1 MMEPLLPLAA
11 FAAGALA
18 SGVLVWMLCR
28 QVTAASVARAVSEAE
43 SRARRDELHLRE
55 EIARHQSAK
64 ATFDSRVEEL
74 TRAQAQLKDAFQ
86 SLCADALRGNNE
98 QFLQLA
104 RTELERV
111 RAAAQADLAQK
122 ETAIDA
128 LLTPIR
134 DGLAKYDEK
143 LHAIESERSVSFGAI
158 AQRLDLVAAG
168 SELLRTE
175 TANLSK
181 ALRSSN
187 VRGAW
192 GELQL
197 RRAVELAG
205 MIEHCDFETQHSVSG
220 DDGALRP
227 DMIVR
232 LPGDRTVVVDAKTP
246 ATALLEA
253 VSEGDEAKRRRT
265 CADLVAQL
273 RRHADAL
280 SRKSY
285 WEQFE
290 SSPDFV
296 VLFLPSEAFL
306 GIALEHDRALFE
318 DCFANRVV
326 LATPVTLLALLKA
339 LALGWRQE
347 AIARNARE
355 ISDLGRDLYDR
366 IRTLGAHFDSVGDHL
381 GKSVAAY
388 NKAVGSLE
396 RRVLPAARRFEELQT
411 AGPKA
416 IGVLESIDITPMV
429 LNAPELR
436 LPAPD
441 HGERA
446 SLA

>member
-1 MMEPLLPLAA
+1 MMEPMLPLAA
-11 FAAGALA
+11 FAAGVVGA
-18 SGVLVWMLCR
+18 GFLVWVLCR
-28 QVTAASVARAVSEAE
+28 QLREAAIARAVADAEA
-43 SRARRDELHLRE
+43 RARQEELHLRE
-55 EIARHQSAK
+55 TIARHQAAE
-64 ATFDSRVEEL
+64 ATFDARIDEL
-74 TRAQAQLKDAFQ
+74 TRAQSQLKDAFQ

-111 RAAAQADLAQK
+111 RAAAQADLTRK
-122 ETAIDA
+122 ESAIDA
-128 LLTPIR
+128 LLAPIR

-143 LHAIESERSVSFGAI
+143 LHAIETERSVSFGAI
-158 AQRLDLVAAG
+158 AQRLDLVSAG

-205 MIEHCDFETQHSVSG
+205 MLEHCDFETQHSVNTG
-220 DDGALRP
+220 DGALRP
-227 DMIVR
+227 DLVVR
-232 LPGDRTVVVDAKTP
+232 LPGGRTVVVDAKTP

-253 VSEGDEAKRRRT
+253 VSDGDDTQRRRA
-265 CADLVAQL
+265 CADLVAHV

-280 SRKSY
+280 GRKAY
-285 WEQFE
+285 WEQFDA
-290 SSPDFV
+290 SPDFV

-326 LATPVTLLALLKA
+326 LATPVTLIALLKA
-339 LALGWRQE
+339 LAVGWRQE
-347 AIARNARE
+347 AIAQNARE
-355 ISDLGRDLYDR
+355 ISDLGRDLHDR
-366 IRTLGAHFDSVGDHL
+366 IRTLSEHFDAIGDHL
-381 GKSVAAY
+381 GKSVTAY

-396 RRVLPAARRFEELQT
+396 RRVLPAARKFEELRT
-411 AGPKA
+411 AGPKP
-416 IGVLESIDITPMV
+416 ISVLESVDVTPMV

-436 LPAPD
+436 LPDPMTDRTPIA
-441 HGERA
+441 
-446 SLA
+446 

>member
-1 MMEPLLPLAA
+1 MMELLLPLAA
-11 FAAGALA
+11 FVAGALA
-18 SGVLVWMLCR
+18 AGITVWMLCR
-28 QVTAASVARAVSEAE
+28 QLSAASVARAVSDAE
-43 SRARRDELHLRE
+43 SRARKDELHLRE
-55 EIARHQSAK
+55 EIARQQVAR
-64 ATFDSRVEEL
+64 ATFDARIEEL
-74 TRAQAQLKDAFQ
+74 NRAQSQLKEAFS

-111 RAAAQADLAQK
+111 RAAAQADLAKK

-143 LHAIESERSVSFGAI
+143 LHAIENERSVSFGAI
-158 AQRLDLVAAG
+158 AQRLDLVTAG

-197 RRAVELAG
+197 KRAVELAG
-205 MIEHCDFETQHSVSG
+205 MIEHCDFETQHSVAG

-232 LPGDRTVVVDAKTP
+232 LPGDRTIVVDAKTP

-265 CADLVAQL
+265 CADLVAQV

-290 SSPDFV
+290 TSPDFV

-326 LATPVTLLALLKA
+326 LATPVTLIALLKA

-366 IRTLGAHFDSVGDHL
+366 IRTLGEHFGSVGDHL
-381 GKSVAAY
+381 GKSVTAY

-411 AGPKA
+411 AGPKT
-416 IGVLESIDITPMV
+416 IGVLESIDVAPIV
-429 LNAPELR
+429 LNAPEIR
-436 LPAPD
+436 LSSPELP
-441 HGERA
+441 

>member
-1 MMEPLLPLAA
+1 MMEPLLPLLA
-11 FAAGALA
+11 FAAGAVA
-18 SGVLVWMLCR
+18 SGLGVWLLCR
-28 QVTAASVARAVSEAE
+28 QLSSAAVARAVSDAE
-43 SRARRDELHLRE
+43 SGARKAELHLRE
-55 EIARHQSAK
+55 EIARLQAGK
-64 ATFDSRVEEL
+64 AAFDARVEEL
-74 TRAQAQLKDAFQ
+74 SRAQSQLKEAFQ

-128 LLTPIR
+128 LLAPIR

-158 AQRLDLVAAG
+158 AQRLDLVTAG

-205 MIEHCDFETQHSVSG
+205 MIEHCDFHTQHSVSG

-227 DMIVR
+227 DMVVR

-253 VSEGDEAKRRRT
+253 VSDGDESKRRQA
-265 CADLVAQL
+265 CAELVAQV

-285 WEQFE
+285 WEQFD

-306 GIALEHDRALFE
+306 GVALEHDRALFE

-326 LATPVTLLALLKA
+326 LATPVTLIALLKA

-355 ISDLGRDLYDR
+355 ISDLGRELYDR
-366 IRTLGAHFDSVGDHL
+366 IRTLGEHFDSVGDHL

-411 AGPKA
+411 AGPKT
-416 IGVLESIDITPMV
+416 IGVLESIDVAPVV

-436 LPAPD
+436 LPLPPA
-441 HGERA
+441 GERA

>member
-1 MMEPLLPLAA
+1 M
-11 FAAGALA
+11 
-18 SGVLVWMLCR
+18 
-28 QVTAASVARAVSEAE
+28 
-43 SRARRDELHLRE
+43 
-55 EIARHQSAK
+55 
-64 ATFDSRVEEL
+64 
-74 TRAQAQLKDAFQ
+74 
-86 SLCADALRGNNE
+86 
-98 QFLQLA
+98 
-104 RTELERV
+104 
-111 RAAAQADLAQK
+111 
-122 ETAIDA
+122 
-128 LLTPIR
+128 
-134 DGLAKYDEK
+134 
-143 LHAIESERSVSFGAI
+143 SFGAI
-158 AQRLDLVAAG
+158 AQRLDIVAAG

-326 LATPVTLLALLKA
+326 LATPVTLIALLKA

-388 NKAVGSLE
+388 NTAVGSLE

>member
-1 MMEPLLPLAA
+1 MMELLLPLAA
-11 FAAGALA
+11 FVAGAVAAGF
-18 SGVLVWMLCR
+18 LVWMLCR
-28 QVTAASVARAVSEAE
+28 QLREAAITGAVADAEARARKEE
-43 SRARRDELHLRE
+43 MHLRE
-55 EIARHQSAK
+55 AIARHQAAE
-64 ATFDSRVEEL
+64 ATFDARIDEL
-74 TRAQAQLKDAFQ
+74 TRAQTRLKDAFQ

-111 RAAAQADLAQK
+111 RAAAQADLTQK

-128 LLTPIR
+128 LLAPIR

-143 LHAIESERSVSFGAI
+143 LQAIETERSVSFGAI
-158 AQRLDLVAAG
+158 AQRLDLVSAG
-168 SELLRTE
+168 SDLLRTE

-205 MIEHCDFETQHSVSG
+205 MLEHCDFETQHSVNG
-220 DDGALRP
+220 EDGALRP
-227 DMIVR
+227 DLVVR
-232 LPGDRTVVVDAKTP
+232 LPGGRTVVVDAKTP

-253 VSEGDEAKRRRT
+253 VSDGDDTQRRRA
-265 CADLVAQL
+265 CADLVSQV

-280 SRKSY
+280 GRKAY

-326 LATPVTLLALLKA
+326 LATPVTLIALLKA
-339 LALGWRQE
+339 LAVGWRQE
-347 AIARNARE
+347 AIAQNARE
-355 ISDLGRDLYDR
+355 ISDLGRELHDR
-366 IRTLGAHFDSVGDHL
+366 IRTLSGHFDSIGDHL
-381 GKSVAAY
+381 GKSVTAY

-396 RRVLPAARRFEELQT
+396 RRVLPAARGFEDLRT
-411 AGPKA
+411 AGPKP
-416 IGVLESIDITPMV
+416 IGVLKQVDVRPRV
-429 LNAPELR
+429 VNAPGLR
-436 LPAPD
+436 LPDAAAEGTPI
-441 HGERA
+441 A
-446 SLA
+446 